1 MKTKLKETLID
12 LATDNQRYQKFK
24 KKLIIPLVA
33 VAFLLLLFNVPT
45 LLTRFWL
52 FLAVASLM
60 IFKIIEAIERNKLII
75 DRNKL
80 SYIILS
86 SENVW
91 YYGFLFFITYPLLLL
106 ISATFGIIVS
116 VVACII
122 MIFATVHL
130 SRVLSRHFDDKLEK
144 MKMWR

>member
-1 MKTKLKETLID
+1 MKTKLKETLIG

-75 DRNKL
+75 DKNKL

-116 VVACII
+116 VIACII

-144 MKMWR
+144 MKMWH

>member
-75 DRNKL
+75 DKNKL

>member
-1 MKTKLKETLID
+1 MKTKLKETLIC

-24 KKLIIPLVA
+24 KGLIIPLVA

-45 LLTRFWL
+45 LLTKFWL

-116 VVACII
+116 VIACII

-144 MKMWR
+144 MKMWH

>member
-33 VAFLLLLFNVPT
+33 VAFPLLLFNVPT

-75 DRNKL
+75 DKNKL

-116 VVACII
+116 VIACII

>member
-1 MKTKLKETLID
+1 MKTKLKETLIG

-75 DRNKL
+75 DKNKL

-116 VVACII
+116 VIACII

>member
-45 LLTRFWL
+45 LLTRLWL

-116 VVACII
+116 VIACII

>member
-75 DRNKL
+75 DKNKL

-116 VVACII
+116 VIACII

>member
-1 MKTKLKETLID
+1 MKTKLKETLIG

-52 FLAVASLM
+52 FFAVASLM

-75 DRNKL
+75 DKNKL

-116 VVACII
+116 VIACII

-144 MKMWR
+144 MKMWH

>member
-12 LATDNQRYQKFK
+12 LATDNQRNQKFK
-24 KKLIIPLVA
+24 KKLIIPLIA

-60 IFKIIEAIERNKLII
+60 ILKIIEAIERNKLII

-106 ISATFGIIVS
+106 ISATFGIVVS
-116 VVACII
+116 VIACII

-130 SRVLSRHFDDKLEK
+130 SRVFSKHFDDKLEK
-144 MKMWR
+144 IKMWR

>member
-75 DRNKL
+75 AKNKL

-116 VVACII
+116 VIACII

>member
-75 DRNKL
+75 DKNKL

-116 VVACII
+116 VIACII

-144 MKMWR
+144 

>member
-1 MKTKLKETLID
+1 MKTKLKETLIG

-75 DRNKL
+75 DKNKL

-116 VVACII
+116 VIACII

-144 MKMWR
+144 MKMRH